1 MAGENLMKKLFGAS
15 LVLLCIG
22 LVSVAQGSST
32 VSAAFEMP
40 VNIQTSM
47 STSGCSNSPG
57 PTITLQGALSLGGMG
72 VKLLFENNVKG
83 THTYTVE
90 STASAT
96 VIPQGQSIQIP
107 KQPVLGGVGGNPYI
121 WIQFMDGHDNPLSSM
136 NFLGRCVQGLFT
148 TSADF
153 TLPSTAMAQV
163 SAADCSNTGSHITLS
178 GQLSL
183 SGIKANLIFAN
194 SVNLVHEN
202 TQSTTVSVV
211 LIPAGQTISFAKQ
224 PSLGGVGGNPWI
236 FLQFTDGKGNTV
248 SGSFMMGRC
257 VQLSR

>member
-1 MAGENLMKKLFGAS
+1 MKKLFGAS

-136 NFLGRCVQGLFT
+136 NFLGRCVQV
-148 TSADF
+148 SSQHQR
-153 TLPSTAMAQV
+153 TLPS
-163 SAADCSNTGSHITLS
+163 HPL
-178 GQLSL
+178 
-183 SGIKANLIFAN
+183 
-194 SVNLVHEN
+194 
-202 TQSTTVSVV
+202 
-211 LIPAGQTISFAKQ
+211 
-224 PSLGGVGGNPWI
+224 PW
-236 FLQFTDGKGNTV
+236 
-248 SGSFMMGRC
+248 
-257 VQLSR
+257 

>member
-1 MAGENLMKKLFGAS
+1 MKKLFGAS

-47 STSGCSNSPG
+47 STS
-57 PTITLQGALSLGGMG
+57 
-72 VKLLFENNVKG
+72 
-83 THTYTVE
+83 
-90 STASAT
+90 
-96 VIPQGQSIQIP
+96 
-107 KQPVLGGVGGNPYI
+107 
-121 WIQFMDGHDNPLSSM
+121 
-136 NFLGRCVQGLFT
+136 
-148 TSADF
+148 
-153 TLPSTAMAQV
+153 
-163 SAADCSNTGSHITLS
+163 DCSNTGSHITLS

>member
-1 MAGENLMKKLFGAS
+1 MKKLFGAS
-15 LVLLCIG
+15 LILLCIG

-32 VSAAFEMP
+32 VSTAFEMP

-107 KQPVLGGVGGNPYI
+107 KQPVFGGVGGNPYI
-121 WIQFMDGHDNPLSSM
+121 WLQFMDSHDNPLSGTT
-136 NFLGRCVQGLFT
+136 FLGRCVQGLFT

-153 TLPSTAMAQV
+153 TIPSTAMAQGEHTV
-163 SAADCSNTGSHITLS
+163 YNCQRSPHPSRPD
-178 GQLSL
+178 
-183 SGIKANLIFAN
+183 
-194 SVNLVHEN
+194 NLVRK
-202 TQSTTVSVV
+202 
-211 LIPAGQTISFAKQ
+211 ATISR
-224 PSLGGVGGNPWI
+224 
-236 FLQFTDGKGNTV
+236 
-248 SGSFMMGRC
+248 RC
-257 VQLSR
+257 RRKPMDIPPVH

>member
-1 MAGENLMKKLFGAS
+1 MKKLFGAS

-22 LVSVAQGSST
+22 LVSVAQGRST

-40 VNIQTSM
+40 FNIHTSM

-107 KQPVLGGVGGNPYI
+107 KQPVLRGVGGNPYI
-121 WIQFMDGHDNPLSSM
+121 WLQILDSNNNPLTGTT
-136 NFLGRCVQGLFT
+136 FLGRCVQGLFT
-148 TSADF
+148 SSADF
-153 TLPSTAMAQV
+153 SIPSTATAQV
-163 SAADCSNTGSHITLS
+163 SAVYCSTN
-178 GQLSL
+178 
-183 SGIKANLIFAN
+183 
-194 SVNLVHEN
+194 
-202 TQSTTVSVV
+202 
-211 LIPAGQTISFAKQ
+211 
-224 PSLGGVGGNPWI
+224 
-236 FLQFTDGKGNTV
+236 
-248 SGSFMMGRC
+248 
-257 VQLSR
+257 

>member
-1 MAGENLMKKLFGAS
+1 MKKLFGAS

-72 VKLLFENNVKG
+72 VKVLFEKNVKG

-107 KQPVLGGVGGNPYI
+107 KQPVLGGVG
-121 WIQFMDGHDNPLSSM
+121 SS
-136 NFLGRCVQGLFT
+136 
-148 TSADF
+148 
-153 TLPSTAMAQV
+153 
-163 SAADCSNTGSHITLS
+163 
-178 GQLSL
+178 
-183 SGIKANLIFAN
+183 
-194 SVNLVHEN
+194 
-202 TQSTTVSVV
+202 
-211 LIPAGQTISFAKQ
+211 
-224 PSLGGVGGNPWI
+224 PWI
-236 FLQFTDGKGNTV
+236 LRQFTDGKGHTV
-248 SGSFMMGRC
+248 AGSFKLGR
-257 VQLSR
+257 